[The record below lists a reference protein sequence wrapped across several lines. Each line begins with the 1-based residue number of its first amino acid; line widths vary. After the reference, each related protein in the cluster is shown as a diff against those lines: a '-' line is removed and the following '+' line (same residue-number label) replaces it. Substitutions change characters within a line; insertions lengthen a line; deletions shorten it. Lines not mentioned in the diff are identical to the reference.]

1 MRLRARLSLISAVI
15 TTASTMIVGGIGIT
29 SQHDSQ
35 ISLIDKSLN
44 QVVNSI
50 DGKTNAALSEALFA
64 VQQSDISLTLIYYSD
79 PQSPTVLNES
89 NLPDTINPTA
99 AELKAAA
106 LKPVTH
112 KAGQDYRLRM
122 VKMLDGEFVVVAAS
136 LQEVESRF
144 KTDRWHLIL
153 FIFFCLFIAIFITW
167 FFFRRDIK
175 KIESLISAAEEI
187 SLGKSE
193 VEIQVLAGNS
203 EIDQLGASLNRMVA
217 TLRRTAELEEL
228 SSQRMQDFLG
238 DASHELRTPLT
249 VIRGY
254 IELLGGQQFSDE
266 DARRKAFARVASEI
280 ARMESLINDLLFLAE
295 FGTTREREEEDVDLT
310 SLLKS
315 HLLDFQQISDGR
327 EVVAEIAEDAF
338 ILGSASHVSR
348 LLANIFGNISKHT
361 PSDAAVHVVLVKE
374 ASKIKLLIE
383 DAGPGLPESAY
394 KNGAQNF
401 QRFDKS
407 RSREAGGS
415 GLGMSIIFAIVQDL
429 GGEITLHKSGLGGL
443 AVEIYFDKLAV

>member
-15 TTASTMIVGGIGIT
+15 TTASTMIVGGIGIN

-44 QVVNSI
+44 QVVNAI
-50 DGKTNAALSEALFA
+50 DGSTNAALSEALFA

-79 PQSPTVLNES
+79 PESPTVLNES
-89 NLPDTINPTA
+89 SLPDTIRPTS
-99 AELKAAA
+99 AELA
-106 LKPVTH
+106 LATTEPVTH
-112 KAGQDYRLRM
+112 ETGESYRLRM
-122 VKMLDGEFVVVAAS
+122 VKMLDGEFVVIAAS

-144 KTDRWHLIL
+144 KTDRWRLII
-153 FIFFCLFIAIFITW
+153 FIFFCLLIAIFITW
-167 FFFRRDIK
+167 FFFRRDIR
-175 KIESLISAAEEI
+175 KIESLIETAEQI

-193 VEIQVLAGNS
+193 VEIEVSGGNS

-217 TLRRTAELEEL
+217 TLRKTAELEEI

-254 IELLGGQQFSDE
+254 IELLSGQEFSDVE
-266 DARRKAFARVASEI
+266 ARRKAFSRVASEI

-295 FGTTREREEEDVDLT
+295 FGTTRETEVEDVDLS
-310 SLLKS
+310 SLLDS
-315 HLLDFQQISDGR
+315 HLQDFKHVNGGRRVIS
-327 EVVAEIAEDAF
+327 EIAED
-338 ILGSASHVSR
+338 ISIKGSASHISR
-348 LLANIFGNISKHT
+348 LFSNIFGNISRHT
-361 PSDAAVHVVLVKE
+361 EADVEVHVTLEKIDRRVKLV
-374 ASKIKLLIE
+374 IE
-383 DAGPGLPESAY
+383 DAGPGLPGSVY
-394 KNGAQNF
+394 QNGVQSF

-407 RSREAGGS
+407 RSRSAGGS

-429 GGEITLHKSGLGGL
+429 GGEIALKPSPLGGL
-443 AVEIYFDKLAV
+443 AVEIYFDKLER